1 MSTLNKEIYEAF
13 LEAGVAKE
21 SASRAAEAVEHSD
34 LAIVETKLDAITKMM
49 WIVVAGIVVLVLKAY
64 FMPWVS
70 GMGCH

>member
-34 LAIVETKLDAITKMM
+34 LDKRLAIVETKLDAITKMM
-49 WIVVAGIVVLVLKAY
+49 WIVVAGIVALVLKAY
-64 FMPWVS
+64 FIL
-70 GMGCH
+70 G